1 MKTGRPSLHWAQSNR
16 RELKAD
22 DPSGPQG
29 APLPGTEPAR
39 WAAAL
44 ANPRTRALE
53 KPREPEARMWRHPR
67 SSPAQGQATRSRLPW
82 GPRQPSHSL
91 GTAPS
96 LAGQQGPRGAHV
108 VLTPALT
115 TESPEQGTGTALA
128 TAWGGLS
135 HGSATNTL

>member
-1 MKTGRPSLHWAQSNR
+1 MKTGRPSLRWAQSNR

-96 LAGQQGPRGAHV
+96 LAGQRGPRGAH
-108 VLTPALT
+108 PSSDHRIAR
-115 TESPEQGTGTALA
+115 TGN
-128 TAWGGLS
+128 W
-135 HGSATNTL
+135 HGPRHCSGWPVTRVSD